1 MSTQAVVSRVDPSI
15 VAYLDNVALADQ
27 SLQFAVWARRIAP
40 EQAPAMLRDRAARLA
55 AVDLRGLDPSV
66 VAEHRAS
73 MTQLMQQI
81 EWAIASSNQWP
92 PERTPGDY
100 RAIAQR
106 TLQQLRADYEQKLAR
121 GIAPTATAH
130 ALLVVFAWT
139 RGEGQPAMADWIA
152 GEQLRV
158 QDATEAI
165 LTGAAAGAV
174 TPRPGTPSPP
184 IATGAAAPSP
194 SPTQAAS
201 TPATTSGAGT
211 SARSTQTPQS
221 GAPAGVP
228 IYHGNRGFGSWQLGM
243 DIFNG
248 ADYRSLRIGYADPAA
263 CLAECA
269 RDARCRA
276 VTYTMPGTYGA
287 AEGVCW
293 FKGQTGTF
301 GPHSSAISAVKL
313 GATTPAATTPPP
325 VGTTPPPIAMKA
337 PPAANPPLVQC
348 DIGGQWRMNTQN
360 VGQSTW
366 TFSSLGGNQYSGQ
379 ETGLGNAS
387 GTAIVNGDSLRL
399 EWRTGGYSGVVELR
413 LDANCSSGQGRQV
426 FHTGRTGSEA
436 STWTRIGVPP
446 PAAKPPQPVT
456 PPVAATPGGLA
467 GQWNG
472 PAGVYQ
478 MTHTGNSFT
487 WRVGG
492 EVGQGTISGDN
503 LQVTWT
509 GGGSATGRI
518 TERTPQGL
526 PIVIAWSNGV
536 VFKRVGY

>member
-1 MSTQAVVSRVDPSI
+1 MSTQAVVRQVDPSI

-27 SLQFAVWARRIAP
+27 SLQFAVWAQRIAP

-55 AVDLRGLDPSV
+55 ALDLRGLDPSV
-66 VAEHRAS
+66 MAEHRAA

-81 EWAIASSNQWP
+81 EWAIAASNQWP
-92 PERTPGDY
+92 PERAPGDY

-106 TLQQLRADYEQKLAR
+106 TLQQLRADYEHKLAR

-139 RGEGQPAMADWIA
+139 RGEGRPAMGDWIA

-158 QDATEAI
+158 GDATEAV
-165 LTGAAAGAV
+165 LTGAAASAA

-184 IATGAAAPSP
+184 VAPGAAAPAPSR

-201 TPATTSGAGT
+201 TPATTPGTGT
-211 SARSTQTPQS
+211 SARSTQTQQPV
-221 GAPAGVP
+221 APAGVP
-228 IYHGNRGFGSWQLGM
+228 IQHGHPEFGSWQLGV

-248 ADYRSLRIGYADPAA
+248 ADYRSFPIGYSDPVA

-293 FKGQTGTF
+293 LKGQTGTF
-301 GPHSSAISAVKL
+301 GPHASAISAVKL
-313 GATTPAATTPPP
+313 GGTTPAATTPPP
-325 VGTTPPPIAMKA
+325 VATKA
-337 PPAANPPLVQC
+337 PPAKPPLAQC
-348 DIGGQWRMNTQN
+348 DIGGQWRMDTQN
-360 VGQSTW
+360 VGRSTW
-366 TFSSLGGNQYSGQ
+366 IFSPLGGNRYSGQ

-387 GTAIVNGDSLRL
+387 GTASVNGDSLRL
-399 EWRTGGYSGVVELR
+399 EWRAGGYSGVVELR
-413 LDANCSSGQGRQV
+413 LDASCSSGQGRHV

-446 PAAKPPQPVT
+446 PAATPPPAVT
-456 PPVAATPGGLA
+456 PPVAAMPGGLT

-478 MTHTGNSFT
+478 MTQAGDAFM

-492 EVGQGTISGDN
+492 EVGQGTISGEN

-526 PIVIAWSNGV
+526 PITIAWSNGV